1 MNDKNIYSPIVQS
14 NIPQVVN
21 VPYDGGVYQPDE
33 EQFDLRRYWS
43 VIRRHLW
50 GILGLAGS
58 VSVLTFLILLSMTPI
73 YRATATLIVEPTEQK
88 VVSVE
93 ELYGVDTKSKE
104 YYLTQVEILKS
115 RAIARRVVE
124 TLQLV
129 SNPEFINKEENVAD
143 SPEEIGPVGPYGPQ
157 IPTQVAFGRASTS
170 PEEDDADADS
180 GGWESWLDWRAWSP
194 FGAFQSSASADAKG
208 DPLDA
213 VTDKFL
219 KRLSVNQIRNTRLVQ
234 ISFDAASPELAM
246 QVANAVCDAY
256 IDINLDARSEGTQ
269 LASKWLATRLEG
281 LRQKLAESERR
292 LQAYLETQNLVDLH
306 GRAFSGG
313 SSADGSSSGVSSL
326 SASQLNDLNARYID
340 ARKSRLEAETLYG
353 QIANLGGVVPEN
365 IESMPAIYGDE
376 TVRNLK
382 QQEHE
387 ALTRVNELASRY
399 GAQHPERVT
408 AETHLESIRTALKK
422 QIASVAGRLKQQI
435 AAAYANENALAG
447 QIDSIKNE
455 LQGIARKES
464 VYRELQREVQSNR
477 ELYEMFF
484 KRLKETS
491 EAGDLQPSNARVMD
505 AAVLPKFPVKPNKR
519 LGVAIAFL
527 LSLMAG
533 IGLAF
538 LLDFM
543 DKSFRSSEE
552 VEQKLGLPLLG
563 LVPLVIQKQKRGVK
577 DDVSKVF
584 LEDPRGTFAESV
596 RTIRTGIM
604 LSSLDD
610 PRMSILVT
618 SSVPGEGKS
627 SISMSLA
634 YALAQ
639 LNSRVLVV
647 EADLRRPNLAK
658 RCGLSAKMPGL
669 SNLVAQTATLEE
681 CIHHYEAGNIDLMP
695 AGIVP
700 PNPLELLS
708 SHRFAE
714 AMTELESEYDAII
727 LDAPPM
733 QPVSDAL
740 ALSRLVRSVIY
751 VVQAEKTPVH
761 MARSGIDRLR
771 KVRAPLTGV
780 VLSQLNMEKS
790 RRGYSSYY
798 YSDYYY
804 GSYQQEGAHE

>member
-1 MNDKNIYSPIVQS
+1 MNDKPIYSPIVQS
-14 NIPQVVN
+14 NFPQVVN
-21 VPYDGGVYQPDE
+21 PPYEGGGYQADE
-33 EQFDLRRYWS
+33 EELDLRRYWN

-58 VSVLTFLILLSMTPI
+58 VSVLTFLILLSITPI
-73 YRATATLIVEPTEQK
+73 YRATATLIIEPKEQK

-93 ELYGVDTKSKE
+93 ELYGIDTKSKE
-104 YYLTQVEILKS
+104 YYLTQAEILKS
-115 RAIARRVVE
+115 RAIARKVVE
-124 TLQLV
+124 ALQLG
-129 SNPEFINKEENVAD
+129 SNPEFIDEEEDVAEGR
-143 SPEEIGPVGPYGPQ
+143 EEIGPVGPYGPQ
-157 IPTQVAFGRASTS
+157 IPTQVVGEGASTE
-170 PEEDDADADS
+170 PEGNSEDADL
-180 GGWESWLDWRAWSP
+180 GGWKSWLDWQAWWP
-194 FGAFQSSASADAKG
+194 FVASVSSMSVDEKG

-219 KRLSVNQIRNTRLVQ
+219 ERLTVIPVRNTQLVQ

-246 QVANAVCDAY
+246 RVANAVCDAY

-269 LASKWLATRLEG
+269 LASKWLAARLEG

-292 LQAYLETQNLVDLH
+292 LQAYLESQNLVDLQ
-306 GRAFSGG
+306 GRAWRGE
-313 SSADGSSSGVSSL
+313 ADAGASGVSSL
-326 SASQLNDLNARYID
+326 SASQLSDLNVRYIE
-340 ARKSRLEAETLYG
+340 ARKARLEAETLYS
-353 QIANLGGVVPEN
+353 QIANLGGAVPEN

-376 TVRNLK
+376 TIRKLK

-399 GAQHPERVT
+399 GEQHPERVT
-408 AETHLESIRTALKK
+408 AETHLESVRAALKK
-422 QIASVAGRLKQQI
+422 QIASVAARLKQQI
-435 AAAYANENALAG
+435 AAAYANENALAS

-477 ELYEMFF
+477 ELYDMFF

-491 EAGDLQPSNARVMD
+491 EAGDLQPSNARVVD
-505 AAVLPKFPVKPNKR
+505 AAILPKFPVKPNKK
-519 LGVAIAFL
+519 LGVVIAFL

-563 LVPLVIQKQKRGVK
+563 LVPLVTQKQKQGAK
-577 DDVSKVF
+577 DDISRVF
-584 LEDPRGTFAESV
+584 LDDPRGNFAESV

-604 LSSLDD
+604 LSALDD

-771 KVRAPLTGV
+771 KVRAPVTGV
-780 VLSQLNMEKS
+780 VLSQLNLEKS

-804 GSYQQEGAHE
+804 GSYKQEGAHE

>member
-1 MNDKNIYSPIVQS
+1 MNEKNPYSPVIPS
-14 NIPQVVN
+14 NISQAIN
-21 VPYDGGVYQPDE
+21 VPYEAGGYVSEE

-43 VIRRHLW
+43 VIRRRLW
-50 GILGLAGS
+50 GILGLAVS
-58 VSVLTFLILLSMTPI
+58 VSVLTFLILLSKTPI
-73 YRATATLIVEPTEQK
+73 YRATASMIVEPKEQK

-93 ELYGVDTKSKE
+93 ELYGVDTKSIA
-104 YYLTQVEILKS
+104 YYYTQVEVLKS
-115 RAIARRVVE
+115 RAIARKVIE
-124 TLQLV
+124 ALNLA
-129 SNPEFINKEENVAD
+129 SHPEFAGKPQVTDTDEET
-143 SPEEIGPVGPYGPQ
+143 GPVGPEGPR
-157 IPTQVAFGRASTS
+157 IPQGWDAAGAGEPAEDGEALAAASS
-170 PEEDDADADS
+170 L
-180 GGWESWLDWRAWSP
+180 LDWRSWLP
-194 FGAFQSSASADAKG
+194 FGAPSPAASAAVEP
-208 DPLDA
+208 DPVDR
-213 VTDKFL
+213 VVDQFL
-219 KRLSVNQIRNTRLVQ
+219 ARLNVSAIRNTQLVQ
-234 ISFDAASPELAM
+234 VSFDAASPELAM
-246 QVANAVCDAY
+246 RAANAVCEAY
-256 IDINLDARSEGTQ
+256 IDASFEARSEGVQT
-269 LASKWLATRLEG
+269 ASKWLATRLEG
-281 LRQKLAESERR
+281 LHQKLVESERR
-292 LQAYLETQNLVDLH
+292 LQAYLEAQNLVDLP
-306 GRAFSGG
+306 GRGASGT
-313 SSADGSSSGVSSL
+313 SAGGASGVASL
-326 SASQLNDLNARYID
+326 SASQLSDLNARYID
-340 ARKSRLEAETLYG
+340 ARKSRLEAETLYS
-353 QIANLGGVVPEN
+353 QIASLGGQVPDN
-365 IESMPAIYGDE
+365 IETMPAIYGDE
-376 TVRNLK
+376 TVRDLK
-382 QQEHE
+382 QREHE

-399 GAQHPERVT
+399 GALHPERVT
-408 AETHLESIRTALKK
+408 AETHLESVRAALKK

-435 AAAYANENALAG
+435 AAAYANEHALAG
-447 QIDSIKNE
+447 QIDSIKSE

-491 EAGDLQPSNARVMD
+491 EAGDLQPSNARIMD
-505 AAVLPKFPVKPNKR
+505 AAILPRLPVRPNKR
-519 LGVAIAFL
+519 LGVTIAFV
-527 LSLMAG
+527 LSLLAG

-538 LLDFM
+538 LLDFL
-543 DKSFRSSEE
+543 DKSFRSQDE

-563 LVPLVIQKQKRGVK
+563 LVPLVTQKQKRGVK
-577 DDVSKVF
+577 EDVSKMF
-584 LEDPRGTFAESV
+584 LEEPRGNFAESV

-604 LSSLDD
+604 LSALDD

-627 SISMSLA
+627 SLCMSLA

-681 CIHHYEAGNIDLMP
+681 CIHHYQAGNVDLMP
-695 AGIVP
+695 AGIIP

-714 AMTELESEYDAII
+714 AMAGLESEYDAII

-751 VVQAEKTPVH
+751 VIQAEKTPVH
-761 MARSGIDRLR
+761 LARSGIDRLR

-804 GSYQQEGAHE
+804 GSYKQEGAHE

>member
-1 MNDKNIYSPIVQS
+1 MNDKNIYSPVIPS
-14 NIPQVVN
+14 NVPQVVN
-21 VPYDGGVYQPDE
+21 VPYEAGGYVSEE
-33 EQFDLRRYWS
+33 EQFDLRRYWA

-50 GILGLAGS
+50 GILGLAVS
-58 VSVLTFLILLSMTPI
+58 VSVLTLLILLSKTPI
-73 YRATATLIVEPTEQK
+73 YRATASLVIEPKQQK

-93 ELYGVDTKSKE
+93 ELYGIDTKSAA
-104 YYLTQVEILKS
+104 YYYTQVEVLKS
-115 RAIARRVVE
+115 RAIARKVIDALNL
-124 TLQLV
+124 TAH
-129 SNPEFINKEENVAD
+129 PEFVGESPAPDSAEET
-143 SPEEIGPVGPYGPQ
+143 GPVGPDGPR
-157 IPTQVAFGRASTS
+157 IPKDLAS
-170 PEEDDADADS
+170 ADS
-180 GGWESWLDWRAWSP
+180 GEPVDGGEAESSLLDWRSWLP
-194 FGAFQSSASADAKG
+194 FGTSQPVTTSTEEP
-208 DPLDA
+208 DPVDRVVDQFLARLNVTA
-213 VTDKFL
+213 V
-219 KRLSVNQIRNTRLVQ
+219 RNTQIVQ
-234 ISFDAASPELAM
+234 VSFEAASPELAM
-246 QVANAVCDAY
+246 RVANAVCDAY
-256 IDINLDARSEGTQ
+256 IDANLEARTEGTQ
-269 LASKWLATRLEG
+269 LASRWLASRLEG

-292 LQAYLETQNLVDLH
+292 LQAYLENQKLVDI
-306 GRAFSGG
+306 GNVSSSGG
-313 SSADGSSSGVSSL
+313 ASSGVSSL
-326 SASQLNDLNARYID
+326 SASQLSDLNAKYIE
-340 ARKSRLEAETLYG
+340 ARKARLEAETAYG
-353 QIANLGGVVPEN
+353 QIAGLGGQVPDN

-376 TVRNLK
+376 TVRDLK

-387 ALTRVNELASRY
+387 ALTRVNELSSRY

-408 AETHLESIRTALKK
+408 AETHLESVRTALKK
-422 QIASVAGRLKQQI
+422 QIASVAARLKQQI
-435 AAAYANENALAG
+435 AVAYANENALAG
-447 QIDSIKNE
+447 QIDGLKNE

-491 EAGDLQPSNARVMD
+491 EAGDLQPSNARIMD
-505 AAVLPKFPVKPNKR
+505 AAILPRVPVKPNKK
-519 LGVAIAFL
+519 LGVTIAFF

-543 DKSFRSSEE
+543 DKSFRSSGE

-563 LVPLVIQKQKRGVK
+563 LVPLVPQKQKRGVK
-577 DDVSKVF
+577 EDVSKVF
-584 LEDPRGTFAESV
+584 LEDPRGNFAESV

-604 LSSLDD
+604 LSALDD

-618 SSVPGEGKS
+618 SSLPGEGKS

-669 SNLVAQTATLEE
+669 SNLVVQTATLEE
-681 CIHHYEAGNIDLMP
+681 CIHHYDAGNIDLMP
-695 AGIVP
+695 AGIIP

-714 AMTELESEYDAII
+714 AMAELESEYDAII

-751 VVQAEKTPVH
+751 VIQAEKTPVH

-780 VLSQLNMEKS
+780 VLSQLNLEKS

-804 GSYQQEGAHE
+804 GSYKQEGAQ

>member
-1 MNDKNIYSPIVQS
+1 M
-14 NIPQVVN
+14 
-21 VPYDGGVYQPDE
+21 
-33 EQFDLRRYWS
+33 
-43 VIRRHLW
+43 
-50 GILGLAGS
+50 
-58 VSVLTFLILLSMTPI
+58 
-73 YRATATLIVEPTEQK
+73 
-88 VVSVE
+88 
-93 ELYGVDTKSKE
+93 
-104 YYLTQVEILKS
+104 
-115 RAIARRVVE
+115 
-124 TLQLV
+124 
-129 SNPEFINKEENVAD
+129 
-143 SPEEIGPVGPYGPQ
+143 
-157 IPTQVAFGRASTS
+157 
-170 PEEDDADADS
+170 
-180 GGWESWLDWRAWSP
+180 
-194 FGAFQSSASADAKG
+194 
-208 DPLDA
+208 
-213 VTDKFL
+213 
-219 KRLSVNQIRNTRLVQ
+219 
-234 ISFDAASPELAM
+234 
-246 QVANAVCDAY
+246 
-256 IDINLDARSEGTQ
+256 
-269 LASKWLATRLEG
+269 
-281 LRQKLAESERR
+281 
-292 LQAYLETQNLVDLH
+292 
-306 GRAFSGG
+306 
-313 SSADGSSSGVSSL
+313 SSL
-326 SASQLNDLNARYID
+326 SASQLSDLNAKYVE
-340 ARKSRLEAETLYG
+340 ARKARLEAETAYG
-353 QIANLGGVVPEN
+353 QIAGLGGQVPDN

-376 TVRNLK
+376 TVRDLK

-387 ALTRVNELASRY
+387 ALTRVNELSSRY

-408 AETHLESIRTALKK
+408 AETHLESVRTALKK
-422 QIASVAGRLKQQI
+422 QIASVAARLKQQI
-435 AAAYANENALAG
+435 AVAYANENALAG
-447 QIDSIKNE
+447 QIDGLKNE

-491 EAGDLQPSNARVMD
+491 EAGDLQPSNARIMD
-505 AAVLPKFPVKPNKR
+505 AAILPRVPVKPNKK
-519 LGVAIAFL
+519 LGVTIAFF

-543 DKSFRSSEE
+543 DKSFRSSGEM
-552 VEQKLGLPLLG
+552 EQKLGLPLLG
-563 LVPLVIQKQKRGVK
+563 LVPLVTQKQKRGVK
-577 DDVSKVF
+577 EDVSKVF
-584 LEDPRGTFAESV
+584 LEDPRGSFAESV

-604 LSSLDD
+604 LSALDD

-618 SSVPGEGKS
+618 SSLPGEGKS

-669 SNLVAQTATLEE
+669 SNLVVQTATLEE
-681 CIHHYEAGNIDLMP
+681 CIHHYDAGNIDLMP
-695 AGIVP
+695 AGIIP

-714 AMTELESEYDAII
+714 AMAALESEYDAII

-780 VLSQLNMEKS
+780 VLSQLNLEKS

-804 GSYQQEGAHE
+804 GSYKQEGAQ

>member
-1 MNDKNIYSPIVQS
+1 MNDKNIYSPVIPS
-14 NIPQVVN
+14 NIPQVIN
-21 VPYDGGVYQPDE
+21 VPYEAGGYVSEE
-33 EQFDLRRYWS
+33 EQFDLRRYWA

-50 GILGLAGS
+50 GILGLAVS
-58 VSVLTFLILLSMTPI
+58 VSVLTFLILLSKTPI
-73 YRATATLIVEPTEQK
+73 YRATASMIVEPKEQK

-93 ELYGVDTKSKE
+93 ELYGVDTKSVA
-104 YYLTQVEILKS
+104 YYYTQVEVLKS
-115 RAIARRVVE
+115 RAIARKVIE
-124 TLQLV
+124 ALSLTAH
-129 SNPEFINKEENVAD
+129 PEFVGKPPAPDSAEEM
-143 SPEEIGPVGPYGPQ
+143 GPVGPDGPQ
-157 IPTQVAFGRASTS
+157 IPKDLVS
-170 PEEDDADADS
+170 ADAGDAAD
-180 GGWESWLDWRAWSP
+180 GGEGGEDAAAESSLLDWRSWLP
-194 FGAFQSSASADAKG
+194 FGASQPAASEAVEP
-208 DPLDA
+208 DPVDG
-213 VTDKFL
+213 VVDQFL
-219 KRLSVNQIRNTRLVQ
+219 ARLSVSAIRNTQLVQ
-234 ISFDAASPELAM
+234 VSFDAASPELAM
-246 QVANAVCDAY
+246 RAANAVCDAY
-256 IDINLDARSEGTQ
+256 IDANLDARSEGTQ

-281 LRQKLAESERR
+281 LREKLADSERR
-292 LQAYLETQNLVDLH
+292 LQAYLENQKLVDI
-306 GRAFSGG
+306 GGVSSSGV
-313 SSADGSSSGVSSL
+313 SSSGVSSL
-326 SASQLNDLNARYID
+326 SASQLSDLNSKYID
-340 ARKSRLEAETLYG
+340 ARKIRLEAETLYS
-353 QIANLGGVVPEN
+353 QIASLGGQVPDN

-376 TVRNLK
+376 TVRDLK

-387 ALTRVNELASRY
+387 ALTRVNELSSRY

-408 AETHLESIRTALKK
+408 AETHLESVRTALKK
-422 QIASVAGRLKQQI
+422 QVASVAGRLKQQI

-447 QIDSIKNE
+447 QIDGLKSEI
-455 LQGIARKES
+455 QGISRKES

-477 ELYEMFF
+477 DLYEMFF

-491 EAGDLQPSNARVMD
+491 EAGDLQPSNARIMD
-505 AAVLPKFPVKPNKR
+505 AAILPRVPVRPNKR
-519 LGVAIAFL
+519 LGVTIAFA
-527 LSLMAG
+527 LSLLAG

-543 DKSFRSSEE
+543 DKSFRSSDE

-563 LVPLVIQKQKRGVK
+563 LVPLVAQKQKRGAK
-577 DDVSKVF
+577 EDVSKVF
-584 LEDPRGTFAESV
+584 LEDPRGNFAESV

-604 LSSLDD
+604 LSALDD

-669 SNLVAQTATLEE
+669 SNLVVQTASLEE
-681 CIHHYEAGNIDLMP
+681 CIHHYDAGKIDLMP
-695 AGIVP
+695 AGIIP

-714 AMTELESEYDAII
+714 AMAELESEYDAII

-740 ALSRLVRSVIY
+740 ALSRLARSVIY
-751 VVQAEKTPVH
+751 VIQAEKTPVH

-804 GSYQQEGAHE
+804 GSYKQEGAQE

>member
-1 MNDKNIYSPIVQS
+1 MNDKNIYSPVIPS
-14 NIPQVVN
+14 NIPQVIN
-21 VPYDGGVYQPDE
+21 VPYEAGDVSEE
-33 EQFDLRRYWS
+33 EQFDLRRYWA

-50 GILGLAGS
+50 GILGLAVS
-58 VSVLTFLILLSMTPI
+58 VSVLTFLILLSKTPI
-73 YRATATLIVEPTEQK
+73 YRATASMIIEPKEQK

-93 ELYGVDTKSKE
+93 ELYGVDTKSVA
-104 YYLTQVEILKS
+104 YYYTQVEVLKS
-115 RAIARRVVE
+115 RAIARKVIE
-124 TLQLV
+124 ALNLT
-129 SNPEFINKEENVAD
+129 SHPEFVGKPAAPD
-143 SPEEIGPVGPYGPQ
+143 SAEDMGPVGPEGPQ
-157 IPTQVAFGRASTS
+157 IPKDLV
-170 PEEDDADADS
+170 
-180 GGWESWLDWRAWSP
+180 
-194 FGAFQSSASADAKG
+194 SADAG
-208 DPLDA
+208 EAADGGEEAAESSLLNWRSWLPFGTSQPAASGTVEPDPVDS
-213 VTDKFL
+213 VVDQFL
-219 KRLSVNQIRNTRLVQ
+219 ARLTVSAIRNTQLVQ
-234 ISFDAASPELAM
+234 VSFDAASPELAM
-246 QVANAVCDAY
+246 RAVNAVCDAY
-256 IDINLDARSEGTQ
+256 IDANLDARSEVTQ

-281 LRQKLAESERR
+281 LREKLADSERR
-292 LQAYLETQNLVDLH
+292 LQAYLENQKLVDI
-306 GRAFSGG
+306 GGVSSSGV
-313 SSADGSSSGVSSL
+313 ASSGVSSL
-326 SASQLNDLNARYID
+326 IASQLSDLNSKYID
-340 ARKSRLEAETLYG
+340 ARKIRLEAETLYS
-353 QIANLGGVVPEN
+353 QIASLGGQVPDN

-376 TVRNLK
+376 TVRDLK

-387 ALTRVNELASRY
+387 ALTRVNELSSRY

-408 AETHLESIRTALKK
+408 AETHLESVRTALKK
-422 QIASVAGRLKQQI
+422 QVASVAARLKQQI

-447 QIDSIKNE
+447 QIDALKSEI
-455 LQGIARKES
+455 QGISRKES

-477 ELYEMFF
+477 DLYEMFF

-491 EAGDLQPSNARVMD
+491 EAGDLQPSNARIMD
-505 AAVLPKFPVKPNKR
+505 AATLPRVPIRPNKK
-519 LGVAIAFL
+519 LGVTIAFA
-527 LSLMAG
+527 LSLLAG

-543 DKSFRSSEE
+543 DKSFRSSDE

-563 LVPLVIQKQKRGVK
+563 VVPLLAQKQKRGAK
-577 DDVSKVF
+577 EDVSKVF
-584 LEDPRGTFAESV
+584 LDDPRGTFAESV

-627 SISMSLA
+627 SLSMSLA

-669 SNLVAQTATLEE
+669 SNLVAQTASLEE
-681 CIHHYEAGNIDLMP
+681 CIHHYDAGNIDLMP
-695 AGIVP
+695 AGIIP

-714 AMTELESEYDAII
+714 AMAELESEYDAII

-751 VVQAEKTPVH
+751 VIQAEKTPVH

-804 GSYQQEGAHE
+804 GSYKPEGAQE

>member
-1 MNDKNIYSPIVQS
+1 MTDKNIYSPIIQN
-14 NIPQVVN
+14 NIPQVLTI
-21 VPYDGGVYQPDE
+21 PHDGGGYQPE
-33 EQFDLRRYWS
+33 EEEFDLRRYWS

-50 GILGLAGS
+50 GILGLAVS
-58 VSVLTFLILLSMTPI
+58 VSVLTLLILLSMTPI
-73 YRATATLIVEPTEQK
+73 FRATATLIVEPKEQK

-115 RAIARRVVE
+115 RAIARKVIE
-124 TLQLV
+124 KLNLT
-129 SNPEFINKEENVAD
+129 SSPEFIDDDEEKDAGD
-143 SPEEIGPVGPYGPQ
+143 RAEEMGPVGPYGPQ
-157 IPTQVAFGRASTS
+157 IPTQMAVAKSGALQEGTGS
-170 PEEDDADADS
+170 EDDS
-180 GGWESWLDWRAWSP
+180 ETGGSWLDLGSWFP
-194 FGAFQSSASADAKG
+194 FGASQSSAVDMAER
-208 DPLDA
+208 DPVDA
-213 VTDKFL
+213 VVDKFL
-219 KRLSVNQIRNTRLVQ
+219 KRLNVTGVRNTQLVQ

-246 QVANAVCDAY
+246 RVANAVCDAY
-256 IDINLDARSEGTQ
+256 IDANFEARSEGTQ

-281 LRQKLAESERR
+281 LRQKLVESERR
-292 LQAYLETQNLVDLH
+292 LQAYLENQKLVDIA
-306 GRAFSGG
+306 GASSSGMP
-313 SSADGSSSGVSSL
+313 SSGVSSL
-326 SASQLNDLNARYID
+326 SASQLSDLNAKYID
-340 ARKSRLEAETLYG
+340 ARKVRLEAETLYS
-353 QIANLGGVVPEN
+353 QIASLGGQVPDN

-376 TVRNLK
+376 TVRDLK

-408 AETHLESIRTALKK
+408 AETHLESIRAALKK
-422 QIASVAGRLKQQI
+422 QVASVAGRLKQQI

-447 QIDSIKNE
+447 QIDSIKSE

-505 AAVLPKFPVKPNKR
+505 AAVLPKFPVKPNKK
-519 LGVAIAFL
+519 LGVAIAFV

-533 IGLAF
+533 VGLAF

-563 LVPLVIQKQKRGVK
+563 LVPLVVQKQKRGVK
-577 DDVSKVF
+577 EDVSKAF
-584 LEDPRGTFAESV
+584 LEDPRGMFAESV

-604 LSSLDD
+604 LSALDD

-669 SNLVAQTATLEE
+669 SNLVVQTATLEE
-681 CIHHYEAGNIDLMP
+681 CIHHYDAGHIDLMP
-695 AGIVP
+695 AGLIP

-714 AMTELESEYDAII
+714 AMAELESEYDAII

-751 VVQAEKTPVH
+751 VIQAEKTPVH

-780 VLSQLNMEKS
+780 VLSQLNIEKS

-798 YSDYYY
+798 YGDYYY

>member
-1 MNDKNIYSPIVQS
+1 MNDKNHYSPVIPS

-21 VPYDGGVYQPDE
+21 VPYEAGGYVSEE

-43 VIRRHLW
+43 VIRRRLW
-50 GILGLAGS
+50 GILGLAVS
-58 VSVLTFLILLSMTPI
+58 VFVLTFLILLSKTPI
-73 YRATATLIVEPTEQK
+73 YRATASMIVEPKEQK

-93 ELYGVDTKSKE
+93 ELYGVDTKSVA
-104 YYLTQVEILKS
+104 YYYTQVEVLKS
-115 RAIARRVVE
+115 RAIARKVIE
-124 TLQLV
+124 ALNLA
-129 SNPEFINKEENVAD
+129 SHPEFAGQPVVTNPDEGT
-143 SPEEIGPVGPYGPQ
+143 GPVGPDGPR
-157 IPTQVAFGRASTS
+157 IPKDLGQG
-170 PEEDDADADS
+170 DS
-180 GGWESWLDWRAWSP
+180 GDPAEGGEALAAESSLLDWRSWLP
-194 FGAFQSSASADAKG
+194 FGAPSPAASVAVEP
-208 DPLDA
+208 DPVDR
-213 VTDKFL
+213 VVDQFL
-219 KRLSVNQIRNTRLVQ
+219 ARLSVSAIRNTQLVQ
-234 ISFDAASPELAM
+234 VSFDAASPELAM
-246 QVANAVCDAY
+246 RAANAVCEAY
-256 IDINLDARSEGTQ
+256 IDASLEARSEGIQT
-269 LASKWLATRLEG
+269 ASKWLATRLEG
-281 LRQKLAESERR
+281 LHQKLVESERR
-292 LQAYLETQNLVDLH
+292 LQAYLETQNLVDLP
-306 GRAFSGG
+306 GRGAPGASAGG
-313 SSADGSSSGVSSL
+313 ASSGVASL
-326 SASQLNDLNARYID
+326 SASQLSDLNARYID
-340 ARKSRLEAETLYG
+340 ARKSRLEAETLYS
-353 QIANLGGVVPEN
+353 QIASLGGVVPDN

-376 TVRNLK
+376 TVRDLK

-408 AETHLESIRTALKK
+408 AETHLESVRVALKK
-422 QIASVAGRLKQQI
+422 QVASVAGRLKQQI

-447 QIDSIKNE
+447 QIDSVKGE

-477 ELYEMFF
+477 DLYEMFF

-491 EAGDLQPSNARVMD
+491 EAGDLQPSNARIMD
-505 AAVLPKFPVKPNKR
+505 AAILPRAPVKPNKR
-519 LGVAIAFL
+519 LGVTIAFV

-533 IGLAF
+533 VGLAF
-538 LLDFM
+538 LLDFL
-543 DKSFRSSEE
+543 DKSFRSSDE

-563 LVPLVIQKQKRGVK
+563 LVPLVVQKQKRGAK
-577 DDVSKVF
+577 EDVSKMF
-584 LEDPRGTFAESV
+584 LEDSRGNFAESV

-604 LSSLDD
+604 LSALDD

-627 SISMSLA
+627 SLSMSLA

-669 SNLVAQTATLEE
+669 SNLVVQTATLEE
-681 CIHHYEAGNIDLMP
+681 CIHHYKAGNIDLMP
-695 AGIVP
+695 AGIIP

-714 AMTELESEYDAII
+714 AMAELESEYDAII

-751 VVQAEKTPVH
+751 VIQAEKTPVH

-804 GSYQQEGAHE
+804 GSYKQEGAHE

>member
-1 MNDKNIYSPIVQS
+1 MNDKNIYSPVIPS
-14 NIPQVVN
+14 NIPQVIN
-21 VPYDGGVYQPDE
+21 VPYEAGDVSEE
-33 EQFDLRRYWS
+33 EQFDLRRYWA

-50 GILGLAGS
+50 GILGLAVS
-58 VSVLTFLILLSMTPI
+58 VSVLTFLILLSKTPI
-73 YRATATLIVEPTEQK
+73 YRATASMIIEPKEQK

-93 ELYGVDTKSKE
+93 ELYGVDTKSVA
-104 YYLTQVEILKS
+104 YYYTQVEVLKS
-115 RAIARRVVE
+115 RAIARKVIE
-124 TLQLV
+124 ALNLT
-129 SNPEFINKEENVAD
+129 SHPEFVGKPAAPD
-143 SPEEIGPVGPYGPQ
+143 SAEDMGPVGPEGPQ
-157 IPTQVAFGRASTS
+157 IPKDLV
-170 PEEDDADADS
+170 
-180 GGWESWLDWRAWSP
+180 
-194 FGAFQSSASADAKG
+194 SADAG
-208 DPLDA
+208 EAADGGEEAAESSLLNWRSWLPFGTSQPAASGTVEPDPVDS
-213 VTDKFL
+213 VVDQFL
-219 KRLSVNQIRNTRLVQ
+219 ARLTVSAIRNTQLVQ
-234 ISFDAASPELAM
+234 VSFDAASPELAM
-246 QVANAVCDAY
+246 RAVNAVCDAY
-256 IDINLDARSEGTQ
+256 IDANLDARSEVTQ

-281 LRQKLAESERR
+281 LREKLADSERR
-292 LQAYLETQNLVDLH
+292 LQAYLENQKLVDI
-306 GRAFSGG
+306 GGVSSSGV
-313 SSADGSSSGVSSL
+313 ASSGVSSL
-326 SASQLNDLNARYID
+326 IASQLSDLNSKYID
-340 ARKSRLEAETLYG
+340 ARKIRLEAETLYS
-353 QIANLGGVVPEN
+353 QIASLGGQVPDN

-376 TVRNLK
+376 TVRDLK

-387 ALTRVNELASRY
+387 ALTRVNELSSRY

-408 AETHLESIRTALKK
+408 AETHLESVRTALKK
-422 QIASVAGRLKQQI
+422 QVASVAARLKQQI

-447 QIDSIKNE
+447 QIDALKSEI
-455 LQGIARKES
+455 QGISRKES

-477 ELYEMFF
+477 DLYEMFF

-491 EAGDLQPSNARVMD
+491 EAGDLQPSNARIMD
-505 AAVLPKFPVKPNKR
+505 AATLPRVPIRPNKK
-519 LGVAIAFL
+519 LGVTIAFA
-527 LSLMAG
+527 LSLLAG

-543 DKSFRSSEE
+543 DKSFRSSDE

-563 LVPLVIQKQKRGVK
+563 VVPLAAQKQKRGAK
-577 DDVSKVF
+577 EDVSKVF
-584 LEDPRGTFAESV
+584 LDDPRGTFAESV

-669 SNLVAQTATLEE
+669 SNLVVQTASLEE
-681 CIHHYEAGNIDLMP
+681 CIHHYDAGNIDLMP
-695 AGIVP
+695 AGIIP

-714 AMTELESEYDAII
+714 AMAELESEYDAII

-751 VVQAEKTPVH
+751 VIQAEKTPVH

-804 GSYQQEGAHE
+804 GSYKPEGAQE